1 MVRKYIIDK
10 SDIHDLLIGRE
21 LPLSQGE
28 ARAFCVEV
36 VGEMTNGDVM
46 KALFPN
52 VNFDDMA
59 FYGTCNNKIVSN
71 GVTGSISYDFWKD
84 WWNTSYKAE
93 ERERKG

>member
-52 VNFDDMA
+52 VNCDDMA
-59 FYGTCNNKIVSN
+59 FTVHATTKVVSN
-71 GVTGSISYDFWKD
+71 GVTGSISYDFWKY
-84 WWNTSYKAE
+84 WWNAPYKAE
-93 ERERKG
+93 EREWRG